1 MANSLAVAAGGRRF
15 ASGWIRIS
23 GPLVDFRAPV
33 LLEAV
38 QFPVSRIR
46 VLLVRTS
53 AFAYSLF
60 ITTPADGHMA
70 VEAVPFIRKAG
81 AFLAQSVQ
89 IIGHVFAAR
98 SRGR

>member
-23 GPLVDFRAPV
+23 GPLVDFWAPA
-33 LLEAV
+33 LLEV
-38 QFPVSRIR
+38 VRF
-46 VLLVRTS
+46 VRTS
-53 AFAYSLF
+53 ASAYSLF

>member
-23 GPLVDFRAPV
+23 GPLVDFRAPA
-33 LLEAV
+33 LLEV
-38 QFPVSRIR
+38 VR
-46 VLLVRTS
+46 LVRTS
-53 AFAYSLF
+53 ASAHSLF